1 MIYCNN
7 KNMYSC
13 IYDILIDNKLIN
25 NIYYFWNNFDSIYN
39 NYNNYN
45 YNKIRAKKN
54 WYRLKI
60 RYNASKII
68 INKFDKNNYLKF
80 IYFNN
85 NININNL
92 TDNDWEIV
100 FK

>member
-13 IYDILIDNKLIN
+13 IYDILINNKLIN

-39 NYNNYN
+39 NNNYD
-45 YNKIRAKKN
+45 KIRAKKN
-54 WYRLKI
+54 WYRLKL
-60 RYNASKII
+60 RYNTSKII
-68 INKFDKNNYLKF
+68 IDKFDKNNYLKF
-80 IYFNN
+80 IYFNSN
-85 NININNL
+85 TNNL

-100 FK
+100 FT

>member
-1 MIYCNN
+1 MIHYNN

-13 IYDILIDNKLIN
+13 IYDIIINNKVIN
-25 NIYYFWNNFDSIYN
+25 NIYYFWNNFDTIYN
-39 NYNNYN
+39 NNNYDR
-45 YNKIRAKKN
+45 IRAKKN

-60 RYNASKII
+60 RYNTSKII

-80 IYFNN
+80 IYFNS
-85 NININNL
+85 NINNL

-100 FK
+100 FT

>member
-13 IYDILIDNKLIN
+13 IYDILINNKLIN

-39 NYNNYN
+39 NNYD
-45 YNKIRAKKN
+45 KIRAKKN
-54 WYRLKI
+54 WYRLKL
-60 RYNASKII
+60 RYNTSKII
-68 INKFDKNNYLKF
+68 IDKFDKNNYLKF
-80 IYFNN
+80 IYFNSN
-85 NININNL
+85 TNNL

-100 FK
+100 FT